1 MERLL
6 RLFNKK
12 ERLVIGLMSGTSADG
27 IDAALVKISG
37 EGIHTK
43 AELIHFKNFLYD
55 EKTRNDIFRLFNVEE
70 CRVDFLCH
78 MNFVLGELFAKAAIE
93 LTEEA
98 GYDMSQIDLIGSH
111 GQTVYHIPVPISDKG
126 YQERSTLQIGE
137 SAVIAERTGV
147 VTVSDFRVRD
157 VAAGGQGAPLVPY
170 TEFLLYRDKEKS
182 VALQNIGGIANITI
196 LPKNCSVDDVYAF
209 DNGPG
214 NMVIDEVVKRV
225 TGGAKRFD
233 HNGETARNGNIDIGL
248 LDFLMDNKYFKIGP
262 PKTCGR
268 EYFGS
273 EFTDKLMEKAALLGG
288 IRNEDLVATATAFT
302 AKAIGE
308 SIKDFVIP
316 KYDLDKLIIGG
327 GGSYNNTLVNM
338 IKNYLPGIEIITQ
351 EDMGLNSDAKEAV
364 AFAVLANEAINGNRN
379 NVPGATGAKKRVIM
393 GKISL

>member
-6 RLFNKK
+6 RLFNKE

-43 AELIHFKNFLYD
+43 AELIHFENFSYD

-70 CRVDFLCH
+70 CRADFLCH
-78 MNFVLGELFAKAAIE
+78 MNFLLGELFAKAAMD
-93 LTEEA
+93 LTAKA
-98 GYDMSQIDLIGSH
+98 GYNMDQIDLIGSH
-111 GQTVYHIPVPISDKG
+111 GQTVYHIPVPIIDSG
-126 YQERSTLQIGE
+126 YEVRSTLQIGE

-170 TEFLLYRDKEKS
+170 TEFLLYRDVGKS
-182 VALQNIGGIANITI
+182 IGLQNIGGIANITI
-196 LPKNCSVDDVYAF
+196 LPRNCSVDDVYAF

-233 HNGETARNGNIDIGL
+233 NNGEMALNGKIDIEL
-248 LDFLMDNKYFKIGP
+248 LNFLMDNKYFKVEP

-273 EFTDKLMEKAALLGG
+273 KFTDELMEKAALSG
-288 IRNEDLVATATAFT
+288 ICNADLVATVTAFT
-302 AKAIGE
+302 AKAISE
-308 SIKDFVIP
+308 SIRDFVIP
-316 KYDLDKLIIGG
+316 KCSMDKLVISG
-327 GGSYNNTLVNM
+327 GGSYNSTLVDM
-338 IKNYLPGIEIITQ
+338 IRNYLPCIEVITQ

-364 AFAVLANEAINGNRN
+364 AFAVLANETINGNCN
-379 NVPGATGAKKRVIM
+379 NVPGATGAKKKVIM